1 MFILGTQNL
10 DFEKSK
16 VKVLGYAELQQF
28 VGKPRYEVFEYVK
41 KEYGD
46 KYHIPGF
53 EYEQYLLAL
62 PKEKIPEQLKDG
74 NYYYFAGSALRNRVG
89 GASAPFVRWHGD
101 ELDHDAIM
109 LDDALDGADSG
120 MRIVWRKTVFY

>member
-1 MFILGTQNL
+1 MMFILGTQNL

-89 GASAPFVRWHGD
+89 GASAPFVRWDGD
-101 ELDHDAIM
+101 ELYSGAPRLDYV
-109 LDDALDGADSG
+109 LDDGGCVLLLE
-120 MRIVWRKTVFY
+120 K